1 MELESMAPLLH
12 HEGASAGHCP
22 VAVAPAVALAFTG
35 FDSGESMAVPPENL
49 ILDDAR
55 VSVW

>member
-1 MELESMAPLLH
+1 MAPLLH

-35 FDSGESMAVPPENL
+35 FDSGEWMAVPPENL